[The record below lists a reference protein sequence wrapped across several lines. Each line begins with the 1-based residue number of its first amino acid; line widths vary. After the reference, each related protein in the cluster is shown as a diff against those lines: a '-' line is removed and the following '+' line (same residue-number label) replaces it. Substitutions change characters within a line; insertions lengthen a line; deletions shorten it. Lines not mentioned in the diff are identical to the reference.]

1 MAAITFNA
9 ACRRM
14 QLRAQVRTVL
24 TACRKM
30 LDAYISGLM
39 QRTVA
44 EAGNVRP
51 RQPRSTPPEVA
62 AEQSNSS
69 TKRFDLPAPDVL
81 VRRLGVSFGF
91 AQLIHDGDV
100 PRALCAPVSAR
111 FAGGRLFDSLTET
124 NPPIYPVRC
133 TRPFQCTRDV
143 PGRDVPGKAGLARA
157 GANRVGQKRRPKRLI
172 LRGLWGLSGRARTEK
187 NG

>member
-1 MAAITFNA
+1 MRIRLEEATMAAITFNA

-51 RQPRSTPPEVA
+51 RQPRSTPPDAA

-69 TKRFDLPAPDVL
+69 TKRFDLPARDML
-81 VRRLGVSFGF
+81 SE
-91 AQLIHDGDV
+91 
-100 PRALCAPVSAR
+100 ALPA
-111 FAGGRLFDSLTET
+111 FFIGR
-124 NPPIYPVRC
+124 N
-133 TRPFQCTRDV
+133 
-143 PGRDVPGKAGLARA
+143 KAGLWVAREAHGRAGGLFLFKSSAVAFARA
-157 GANRVGQKRRPKRLI
+157 RSCATIFPDERFELDLVNEGNPFATHLASLVRYTT
-172 LRGLWGLSGRARTEK
+172 GLTA
-187 NG
+187 